1 MFEKASRMKLRFET
15 ALGALS
21 VEDLWDL
28 PLLSD
33 KRRNGVCLDGL
44 AQALSRELKESDVES
59 FVLKQ
64 PAAESAPRRRLQL
77 AFDVVKRVID
87 VRLAEQTA
95 AENVE
100 KRRQE
105 KQKILEIIARKE
117 DANLEGKSL
126 EELKTILA
134 GL

>member
-1 MFEKASRMKLRFET
+1 MFEKASRAKLRFET

-64 PAAESAPRRRLQL
+64 PTAESAPRRKLQL
-77 AFDVVKRVID
+77 AFDVVKHVID

-95 AENVE
+95 AENAE
-100 KRRQE
+100 KARQK
-105 KQKILEIIARKE
+105 KQKIMEIIAGKE
-117 DANLEGKSL
+117 DEALKGSSV
-126 EELKTILA
+126 EELRTLLA
-134 GL
+134 SL